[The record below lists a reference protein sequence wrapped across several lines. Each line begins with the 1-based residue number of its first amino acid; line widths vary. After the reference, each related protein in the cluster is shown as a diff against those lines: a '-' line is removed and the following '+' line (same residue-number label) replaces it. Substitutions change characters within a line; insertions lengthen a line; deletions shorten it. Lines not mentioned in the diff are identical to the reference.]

1 MNDEKLDQLIASAL
15 VSDATIGELEISA
28 GEQMLLEEI
37 MATTAPSAAPR
48 PTSRRPRPNRHRLFD
63 RPRLVAGLAV
73 GGLVVAG
80 GTAYAA
86 VRALTTEQTTSIDVW
101 NQLSANN
108 PAGVCSLEPSDG
120 QLVAST
126 RYQGRT
132 IEYWTFDSAAAHA
145 DVGFE
150 DDEGGG
156 GGGCSTGSRAVAH
169 SELPWADY
177 LLAVDGSGS
186 TFTVFGQAPLG
197 STEAEIQF
205 NNGTLTAEV
214 EPNGYFV
221 VVGVLP
227 TLPDDTLISVVA
239 R

>member
-1 MNDEKLDQLIASAL
+1 MNDEEFDQLIASAL

-37 MATTAPSAAPR
+37 MATTIPPATPR
-48 PTSRRPRPNRHRLFD
+48 PTSKRRRPTRHRLLD

-73 GGLVVAG
+73 GSLVVAG

-86 VRALTTEQTTSIDVW
+86 VRALTTEQTASIDVW

-108 PAGVCSLEPSDG
+108 PAGTCSLDPSDG

-126 RYQGRT
+126 PYQDRT

-145 DVGFE
+145 DVVFE

-156 GGGCSTGSRAVAH
+156 GGGCSTGSRSMAH
-169 SELPWADY
+169 PELPWADY
-177 LLAVDGSGS
+177 LLAVDGDSS
-186 TFTVFGQAPLG
+186 TFTVFGQAPPG
-197 STEAEIQF
+197 STEAEIEF
-205 NNGTLTAEV
+205 NSGTLTAQV

-227 TLPDDTLISVVA
+227 TLPNDTLISVVA